1 MEEILELLKEL
12 RPESDFAQSKDFI
25 NDGLLDSF
33 DVVALVATL
42 DEKYNISIEGTE
54 IIPENFANL
63 EQIAALLIKHGVKF

>member
-1 MEEILELLKEL
+1 MKEILELLKEL
-12 RPESDFAQSKDFI
+12 RPESDFAQSKNFI

-63 EQIAALLIKHGVKF
+63 EQIVALLIKHGVKF

>member
-1 MEEILELLKEL
+1 MKEILELLKEL

-54 IIPENFANL
+54 IIPENFVNL